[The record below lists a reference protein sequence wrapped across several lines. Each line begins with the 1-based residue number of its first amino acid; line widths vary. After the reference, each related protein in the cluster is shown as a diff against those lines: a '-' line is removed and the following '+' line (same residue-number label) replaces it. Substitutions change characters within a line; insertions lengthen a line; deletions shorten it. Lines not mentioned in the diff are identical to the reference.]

1 MRNCIGFIAYI
12 CIMTVREYIA
22 KAKTV
27 QNSVKG
33 YVDDIALMK
42 EDEII
47 NLNIV
52 QMQKGL
58 GSNDQRLQYPF
69 EDYSGKY
76 TPRTVAESLK
86 KPTVLPKSVG
96 AFYNFGATGDFL
108 SNFKV
113 RIAKENKLEVYSTGT
128 GSGNKSILLTR
139 TQYMYGLNAEDTRKL
154 NYEIIYPEL
163 MKFIKQFI

>member
-1 MRNCIGFIAYI
+1 
-12 CIMTVREYIA
+12 MTVIEYMNRA
-22 KAKTV
+22 KAMQT
-27 QNSVKG
+27 SVKG
-33 YVDDIALMK
+33 YVDDIAIMK

-47 NLNIV
+47 NLNV
-52 QMQKGL
+52 TQMQSGL

-69 EDYSGKY
+69 EDFSGKY

-86 KPTVLPKSVG
+86 RPTVLPKSVG
-96 AFYNFGATGDFL
+96 AFYNFGASGDFL
-108 SNFKV
+108 ANFKI
-113 RIAKENKLEVYSTGT
+113 RITKENKLEVYSTGVGT
-128 GSGNKSILLTR
+128 GNKNILLTK

>member
-1 MRNCIGFIAYI
+1 MGI
-12 CIMTVREYIA
+12 REYIE

-27 QNSVKG
+27 QTSVKG

-47 NLNIV
+47 NLNIT
-52 QMQKGL
+52 QMQSGL

-76 TPRTVAESLK
+76 TPRAVAESLK
-86 KPTVLPKSVG
+86 RPTVLPKSVG
-96 AFYNFGATGDFL
+96 AFYNFGASGDFL
-108 SNFKV
+108 ANFKV
-113 RIAKENKLEVYSTGT
+113 RITKENKLEVYSTGVGT
-128 GSGNKSILLTR
+128 GNKNILLTK

-163 MKFIKQFI
+163 IKFIKQFI